1 MRVVEETPR
10 WERRG
15 RSAGLAASLNGALGR
30 EVVITPPTA
39 VKDEGGAA
47 ADQWRAGFDKA
58 FVVQTQAK
66 STGGDERLAGK
77 LSKATRKRKLDV
89 DDAVKEGVP
98 GLESAAS
105 LTALSNA
112 VYEIVRTDFYLPEDD
127 AELVVKEA
135 LSYDGFEFT
144 QFDWDLWWAR
154 AGHTQVKKKAKS
166 ARYALGAALKSALF
180 KIHGTGIATGSSMH

>member
-1 MRVVEETPR
+1 MVEETPR

-15 RSAGLAASLNGALGR
+15 RSAGLAASLNGAHGR

-39 VKDEGGAA
+39 VKEEGDAA
-47 ADQWRAGFDKA
+47 ADQWRKGFDKS
-58 FVVQTQAK
+58 FVVQIQAK
-66 STGGDERLAGK
+66 PTARGDERLAGK

-98 GLESAAS
+98 GLETAAS
-105 LTALSNA
+105 LTALSAA

-127 AELVVKEA
+127 AEVVVKEA
-135 LSYDGFEFT
+135 LSDDGFEFT
-144 QFDWDLWWAR
+144 QVDWDLWWAR

-166 ARYALGAALKSALF
+166 ARYLLGSALKSALF
-180 KIHGTGIATGSSMH
+180 KVHGTIFKSGWPIH

>member
-1 MRVVEETPR
+1 VC
-10 WERRG
+10 
-15 RSAGLAASLNGALGR
+15 LA
-30 EVVITPPTA
+30 
-39 VKDEGGAA
+39 
-47 ADQWRAGFDKA
+47 W
-58 FVVQTQAK
+58 
-66 STGGDERLAGK
+66 K
-77 LSKATRKRKLDV
+77 L
-89 DDAVKEGVP
+89 
-98 GLESAAS
+98 SAAS

-135 LSYDGFEFT
+135 LSSDGFEFT
-144 QFDWDLWWAR
+144 QVDWDLWWAR